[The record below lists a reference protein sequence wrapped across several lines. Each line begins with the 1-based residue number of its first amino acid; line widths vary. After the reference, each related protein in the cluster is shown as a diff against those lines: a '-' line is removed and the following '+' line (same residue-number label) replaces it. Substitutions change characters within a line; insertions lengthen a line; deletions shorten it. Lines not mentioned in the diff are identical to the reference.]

1 MHGHIV
7 FNSVNRENGYKYRY
21 EKGDWKKYMQPL
33 TDEICERY
41 GLEKLVYDERRKGKS
56 YAEHAAEKDNRMTN
70 TRIIQ
75 NDIDYAASHAASFEE
90 YLEIMKQ
97 FGYEVRAGQSKK
109 YGEYLTYHMPG
120 ARNARS
126 DRNLRRRD
134 YKLGRGYRMKDI
146 EERIRLKDFTVFEH
160 KKSPRLKSMKLDGL
174 EKRTYMNRYQVRY
187 VRRMQHAS
195 GAFYTLKNP
204 YKVDQRQVRRDMLR
218 IDRLARECR
227 YLLRTNLGSIEA
239 VKKRLADVRMMETF
253 LLRDLN
259 VAQKADPDIRK
270 NMDDLK
276 LKIALKNEQDNE
288 YENLEDD
295 LEKLKDSYTLG
306 NFDRDPEELMRQLQD
321 VREEK
326 KILAGIVREEKKAA
340 DEADRLRE
348 KAFERGKEM
357 ALNVRR

>member
-1 MHGHIV
+1 
-7 FNSVNRENGYKYRY
+7 
-21 EKGDWKKYMQPL
+21 
-33 TDEICERY
+33 
-41 GLEKLVYDERRKGKS
+41 
-56 YAEHAAEKDNRMTN
+56 
-70 TRIIQ
+70 
-75 NDIDYAASHAASFEE
+75 
-90 YLEIMKQ
+90 
-97 FGYEVRAGQSKK
+97 
-109 YGEYLTYHMPG
+109 
-120 ARNARS
+120 
-126 DRNLRRRD
+126 
-134 YKLGRGYRMKDI
+134 MKDI

-160 KKSPRLKSMKLDGL
+160 KKSPRLKSMKLDGSL

>member
-1 MHGHIV
+1 
-7 FNSVNRENGYKYRY
+7 
-21 EKGDWKKYMQPL
+21 
-33 TDEICERY
+33 
-41 GLEKLVYDERRKGKS
+41 
-56 YAEHAAEKDNRMTN
+56 
-70 TRIIQ
+70 
-75 NDIDYAASHAASFEE
+75 
-90 YLEIMKQ
+90 MKW
-97 FGYEVRAGQSKK
+97 
-109 YGEYLTYHMPG
+109 
-120 ARNARS
+120 
-126 DRNLRRRD
+126 
-134 YKLGRGYRMKDI
+134 
-146 EERIRLKDFTVFEH
+146 
-160 KKSPRLKSMKLDGL
+160 
-174 EKRTYMNRYQVRY
+174 
-187 VRRMQHAS
+187 
-195 GAFYTLKNP
+195 
-204 YKVDQRQVRRDMLR
+204 

-276 LKIALKNEQDNE
+276 LKIALKNDQDNE